1 MIPDWPALKAFA
13 LALNL
18 PQVTI
23 AHPWGNESLKA
34 HGKMWCWWSPY
45 VDAAVFKCAHD
56 EREMLMA
63 ADPDTFFLHP
73 HYTPHNLILVRAGRF
88 DEGWA
93 GAGLIRQWRDAAP
106 QTLAEG
112 LGCRTKPDLTCAF
125 TCLPDIPWVW
135 GATHR

>member
-1 MIPDWPALKAFA
+1 
-13 LALNL
+13 
-18 PQVTI
+18 
-23 AHPWGNESLKA
+23 
-34 HGKMWCWWSPY
+34 
-45 VDAAVFKCAHD
+45 
-56 EREMLMA
+56 MA

-125 TCLPDIPWVW
+125 TCLPDIPWF
-135 GATHR
+135 GGQRIDKPPGRALRATPRQQLRGDSRPITKTNRYLRSIRT